1 MPNDERPHLRVE
13 GKDDRY
19 AIEHLLAQHGVDRA
33 AVNIKD
39 SDPGDV
45 GTSGKDSLLAGM
57 RTAVVTSTGTSVGF
71 VLDADAVPTARWAA
85 VRTRL
90 GGVGLEL
97 PGEIPEGG
105 FVGDAIDVRARVGVW
120 LMPDNRR
127 SGDLEEF
134 LTDLVGREDRL
145 LELATASTRTA
156 KEQGA
161 RFPEPRHRKAILH
174 TWLAWQE
181 RPGVPYGTAIKAHYL
196 SHDSVAAHAF
206 VVWFRRVFETAET

>member
-1 MPNDERPHLRVE
+1 MPNDERSHLRVE

-19 AIEHLLAQHGVDRA
+19 AIEHLLRRHRVDHSAINIMDTDHGDA
-33 AVNIKD
+33 
-39 SDPGDV
+39 

-57 RTAVVTSTGTSVGF
+57 KTAVITSTGTSVGF
-71 VLDADAVPTARWAA
+71 VLDADAAARDRWRA

-90 GGVGLEL
+90 DGVGLEL

-105 FVGDAIDVRARVGVW
+105 FVGNACDFRARVGVW

-134 LTDLVGREDRL
+134 LTDLVDREDPL
-145 LELATASTRTA
+145 LQLAETSTRA
-156 KEQGA
+156 AREQGA
-161 RFPEPRHRKAILH
+161 RFPVPHQRKAVLH

-181 RPGVPYGTAIKAHYL
+181 RPGVPYGTAIKARYL
-196 SHDSVAAHAF
+196 SHDSAAAQAF
-206 VVWFRRVFETAET
+206 VAWFRRVFEATES